1 MRLSNQPNL
10 FQHSDQ
16 AKAHAFRVAAE
27 TARRD
32 PYWSPEDGERR
43 AQAYEAQAREIEQ
56 RCGVRA

>member
-1 MRLSNQPNL
+1 MKLAAQRNL

-16 AKAHAFRVAAE
+16 AKAQAFRVAAE

-43 AQAYEAQAREIEQ
+43 AQAYEAQAREIER